1 MRSLLLT
8 SVDASRTKRTAGNH
22 RFKIISQCDEGVKIK
37 SFLIIVGAIITVACP
52 VAKAAEE
59 DDQQKQEPK
68 TYERCVLAASKRIQ
82 SGLSTE
88 SMSITAELNSV
99 YQVSTNLLVSFGEL
113 PRKI

>member
-1 MRSLLLT
+1 MTNKSKNQKHMKDVCWPLL
-8 SVDASRTKRTAGNH
+8 KG
-22 RFKIISQCDEGVKIK
+22 
-37 SFLIIVGAIITVACP
+37 
-52 VAKAAEE
+52 
-59 DDQQKQEPK
+59 
-68 TYERCVLAASKRIQ
+68 IQ

>member
-22 RFKIISQCDEGVKIK
+22 RFKIISQWDEGVKIK

-68 TYERCVLAASKRIQ
+68 TYERCVLAASEKNTKWTQYRVDVNNCR
-82 SGLSTE
+82 
-88 SMSITAELNSV
+88 AE
-99 YQVSTNLLVSFGEL
+99 FGIPGEY
-113 PRKI
+113 